1 MFLNTRSDTLWSILK
16 INKPMFK
23 PTDVLLP
30 AALEG
35 LENAMSESLRLSAA
49 LQQTSR
55 YVVLKER
62 IIGGTISYENE
73 VLT

>member
-1 MFLNTRSDTLWSILK
+1 
-16 INKPMFK
+16 MFK

-35 LENAMSESLRLSAA
+35 LENAMAELSAA
-49 LQQTSR
+49 LQQAGR
-55 YVVLKER
+55 YAVLKER
-62 IIGGTISYENE
+62 ITGGTISYENE

>member
-1 MFLNTRSDTLWSILK
+1 
-16 INKPMFK
+16 MFK

-35 LENAMSESLRLSAA
+35 LEKAMAESLRLSAA
-49 LQQTSR
+49 LQQAGR
-55 YVVLKER
+55 YAVLKER
-62 IIGGTISYENE
+62 ITGGTIFHENE

>member
-1 MFLNTRSDTLWSILK
+1 VFLNTRSYTQRFILK

-30 AALEG
+30 SALEG
-35 LENAMSESLRLSAA
+35 LENAMAELSAA
-49 LQQTSR
+49 LQQAGP
-55 YVVLKER
+55 YAVLKER
-62 IIGGTISYENE
+62 ITGGTIFHENE